1 MTVALPIA
9 RTTELHQGVV
19 DDVSLLRSVQVR
31 LGKRLLELRR
41 IDRFGAFQTTTF
53 SLYCEQ
59 VGLSASEGRSLA
71 DLAEASEKRPSLVDA
86 VLERGITLSQAG
98 MVAEVDRRP
107 ELLRPGEDWLRMA
120 SQGTTADLRRW
131 LDRRKE
137 EVRSGR
143 PVTSLEVA
151 LTDRADVL
159 FRRCRDL
166 VSRSV
171 GSMVTPGQALETVC
185 DDYLERHDPERKADR
200 LKARD
205 EEAKASLKGSGPEP
219 SWVDGRRVAPS
230 ALAKRT
236 LLRRAG
242 DRCWV
247 KGCGERVFLQ
257 RAHIHPVRAGGSN
270 DPGNQF
276 QGCWEHHKQHD
287 SGEWFLR
294 TRVDGTVVMIDK
306 RGANV
311 GHLIDPE
318 MVPEDERPPP

>member
-53 SLYCEQ
+53 GLYCEK
-59 VGLSASEGRSLA
+59 VGLSASEGRALA
-71 DLAEASEKRPSLVDA
+71 DLAEAAEKRPSLVDA

-107 ELLRPGEDWLRMA
+107 ELAGPGEDWLRLA
-120 SQGTTADLRRW
+120 GQGTTADLRRW

-171 GSMVTPGQALETVC
+171 GSMVTPGQALEVVC
-185 DDYLERHDPERKADR
+185 DDYLDRHDPERKADR
-200 LKARD
+200 LKAKD

-219 SWVDGRRVAPS
+219 SWVGGRRVAPS
-230 ALAKRT
+230 ARARRT

-247 KGCGERVFLQ
+247 KGCEKQVFLQ
-257 RAHIHPVRAGGSN
+257 GAHIRPVRAGGSN
-270 DPGNQF
+270 EPANQF
-276 QGCWEHHKQHD
+276 KGCWTHHKQHD
-287 SGEWFLR
+287 GGRWFLK
-294 TRVDGTVVMIDK
+294 TLADGSVI
-306 RGANV
+306 
-311 GHLIDPE
+311 LIDQRGMKVGDLVDPE
-318 MVPEDERPPP
+318 IGPEDERPPP